1 MLEIIKKINDIFGIG
16 LTEDD
21 IIMIDTYEV
30 MFKSNKNIM
39 DIAMS
44 NIYEDLVNSEKY
56 ILFSNKV

>member
-16 LTEDD
+16 FTEDD

-44 NIYEDLVNSEKY
+44 NSYEDLVNSEKY

>member
-1 MLEIIKKINDIFGIG
+1 
-16 LTEDD
+16 
-21 IIMIDTYEV
+21 MIDTYEV